1 MHKYRKSYSQRS
13 ELRIPSA
20 TNAPTDVEKEYL
32 VEVLVVTAAA
42 LVLVVVVLAVLV
54 VLVVA
59 VVVDLI

>member
-32 VEVLVVTAAA
+32 VEAVVVTVAA
-42 LVLVVVVLAVLV
+42 LVLVVVVLV
-54 VLVVA
+54 VLVLLVA